1 MKNENERF
9 RNERRRRS
17 WRRIRYLRILYFPG
31 FTAQKQLQENVQ
43 NTDTDAEAKKEE
55 EEEEEEKAR
64 ARREKVERRA
74 AAPLRAQSI
83 ERASTL
89 SP

>member
-1 MKNENERF
+1 
-9 RNERRRRS
+9 
-17 WRRIRYLRILYFPG
+17 LV
-31 FTAQKQLQENVQ
+31 FTAQKQLQVKVQ
-43 NTDTDAEAKKEE
+43 NTDTEEEAEKEE
-55 EEEEEEKAR
+55 DEEKAR
-64 ARREKVERRA
+64 ARREMVERRA

>member
-1 MKNENERF
+1 MV
-9 RNERRRRS
+9 
-17 WRRIRYLRILYFPG
+17 
-31 FTAQKQLQENVQ
+31 FTAQKQLQVKVQ
-43 NTDTDAEAKKEE
+43 NTDTEEEAEKEE
-55 EEEEEEKAR
+55 DEEDEEKAR
-64 ARREKVERRA
+64 ARREMVERRV